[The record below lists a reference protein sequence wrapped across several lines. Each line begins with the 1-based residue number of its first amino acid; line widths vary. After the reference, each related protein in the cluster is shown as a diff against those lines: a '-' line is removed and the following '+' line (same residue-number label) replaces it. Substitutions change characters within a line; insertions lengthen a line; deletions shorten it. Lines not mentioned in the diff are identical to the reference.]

1 MIYFSELEQ
10 GEQPRTREAID
21 EGAWGGIQALIKS
34 RIEDGSFGK
43 TYPAICFDGG
53 SRVIGSDETSL
64 GQAVRAVIPAFTDPP
79 WRGGSQDLPSTLE
92 ILDLVEF
99 SWRNLGKPIE
109 DGYHS
114 HFDHYH
120 LKFDVDAGRE
130 EFRERVN
137 DIFRRKGLAYEL
149 RENGCIERLAPPIL
163 REMLAVAEFCTG
175 DEELDALLEKA
186 RKKFLNP
193 DIAVRREALE
203 ALWDSWER
211 LKTLKGPDKKADF
224 PPMLDKVAGPSS
236 PMLREAL
243 GKEALEL
250 TYLGNNLQIRH
261 TETNKEPVSQN
272 SHIDYLFHRL
282 FALILAILK
291 ANSDG

>member
-1 MIYFSELEQ
+1 MIYFSERER
-10 GEQPRTREAID
+10 GEQPRTHEVIN
-21 EGAWGGIQALIKS
+21 EGAWGGIQTLIKS
-34 RIEDGSFGK
+34 RVEDGSFGQA
-43 TYPAICFDGG
+43 YPEMCHDGG
-53 SRVIGSDETSL
+53 GCVIGTDESSMKK
-64 GQAVRAVIPAFTDPP
+64 AVRAEIPALVESP
-79 WRGGSQDLPSTLE
+79 WSIWPQDLPDTFD
-92 ILDLVEF
+92 ILDLIEF
-99 SWRNLGKPIE
+99 SWCNLGKPIK
-109 DGYHS
+109 GTYHS
-114 HFDHYH
+114 YFDHHH
-120 LKFDVDAGRE
+120 LKFDVDAGRK
-130 EFRERVN
+130 EFREGVN
-137 DIFRRKGLAYEL
+137 RIFRRNELAYEL
-149 RENGCIERLAPPIL
+149 QENGCIKRLAPLVL
-163 REMLAVAEFCTG
+163 REMLAVAEFCTE

-186 RKKFLNP
+186 RKKFLDP
-193 DIAVRREALE
+193 DVAVRREALE

-211 LKTLKGPDKKADF
+211 LKTLKGPDKKTDF

-291 ANSDG
+291 TKSDG